1 MRYGRYAGY
10 RDFWLYLAKLVQQF
24 THWMICLGSVLAC
37 STARMLVVIHDVV
50 LVFCYDQSVNLN
62 LTAAV
67 KRTGSLIAVGDS
79 YIQSMGLLDFD
90 FWSSSTVLPPRLPG
104 PVCGTTSRALN
115 AAY

>member
-10 RDFWLYLAKLVQQF
+10 RGFWLYLAKLVQQF
-24 THWMICLGSVLAC
+24 THWMICLGSVLAYR
-37 STARMLVVIHDVV
+37 TARMLVVVHDVV

-67 KRTGSLIAVGDS
+67 KRTGSLTAVGDS

-90 FWSSSTVLPPRLPG
+90 F
-104 PVCGTTSRALN
+104 
-115 AAY
+115 